1 MNRWQLPKGRILGWS
16 FIPVLVG
23 LIVYS
28 GYRSTVL
35 NSSSDVPQSI
45 MNESANSANEIP
57 VPAPQS
63 TGGSIVK
70 VIKPN
75 LQEAGLDKIEQERQ
89 FQRELEL
96 AFGRPK
102 PTAEPLA
109 LKNFPSPVEGK
120 VIRNVGNYYSKA
132 FKNYIFHA
140 GTDYALSEGT
150 VIRAT
155 RGGKVVFA
163 GPDAFLSQKV
173 TLDCGEGWF
182 VTYGGLDNL
191 RVQEGEVVESQDALG
206 QIGFFPGSEGE
217 SDQPQLHYE
226 VWHEGQVQRPS

>member
-1 MNRWQLPKGRILGWS
+1 MNRWKLPKGRILGWS
-16 FIPVLVG
+16 FIPILVG
-23 LIVYS
+23 LILYS
-28 GYRSTVL
+28 GYRGTVS

-45 MNESANSANEIP
+45 MNEAANSANEIP

-63 TGGSIVK
+63 TGGTVN
-70 VIKPN
+70 VIN
-75 LQEAGLDKIEQERQ
+75 LNQQEIHLNKIAQERQ
-89 FQRELEL
+89 FERELEL
-96 AFGRPK
+96 VFGQPK
-102 PTAEPLA
+102 PAAEPLE

-132 FKNYIFHA
+132 FENYSFHA

-163 GPDAFLSQKV
+163 GPDAFLGQKV

-191 RVQEGEVVESQDALG
+191 RVQEGEVVESQGALG
-206 QIGFFPGSEGE
+206 QIGFFPGSEAE

-226 VWHEGQVQRPS
+226 VWHDGQVQRTS